1 MKIYLYSQFHCIGN
15 LSDNSWRKLY
25 FFKNLWI
32 RNLCRILA
40 NRNQKSFKF
49 MVNTGENYIRFDWAM
64 KRLLRNKANHAVL
77 EGFLSSLIGSRFKI
91 DRFLES
97 ESNQDDEEDK
107 YNRVDIL
114 AESENGELCIIE
126 VQNSRELT
134 YFHRMLY
141 GVSKAITEYIGL
153 GNPYDK
159 VRKVYSV
166 NIVYFEL
173 GQGKDYVYHGKT
185 EFRGIHEP
193 HDMLKLSV
201 RQNEKFFGAKEKDLI
216 KRKDA
221 GDLFPEYYVLRVN
234 DFDKVAATPLD
245 EWMEF
250 LKTGKISEQAQ
261 AQGLAEARECLRVD
275 ALSESERQAYYRHM
289 ESVRHMKSL
298 FDTSRDEG
306 FEEGH
311 EEGYEKGIEEGR
323 KECSLAIARQM
334 KAMGLSKGQI
344 AQATGLNIDDI

>member
-1 MKIYLYSQFHCIGN
+1 MMIP
-15 LSDNSWRKLY
+15 
-25 FFKNLWI
+25 
-32 RNLCRILA
+32 
-40 NRNQKSFKF
+40 
-49 MVNTGENYIRFDWAM
+49 TGENYIRFDWAM
-64 KRLLRNKANHAVL
+64 KRLLRNKANYAVL
-77 EGFLSSLIGSRFKI
+77 EGFLSSLIGCRFKI
-91 DRFLES
+91 ERFLES
-97 ESNQDDEEDK
+97 EGNQEYEDDK

-114 AESENGELCIIE
+114 AESEKGELCIIE

-141 GVSKAITEYIGL
+141 GVSKTITEYIGL

-159 VRKVYSV
+159 VRKVYSI

-193 HDMLKLSV
+193 HDTLKLSV
-201 RQNEKFFGAKEKDLI
+201 RQNERFFGANEKDLM

-234 DFDKVAATPLD
+234 DFDKVASTPLD

-250 LKTGKISEQAQ
+250 LKTGRINDQAK
-261 AQGLAEARECLRVD
+261 AAGLPEARECLRVD
-275 ALSESERQAYYRHM
+275 ALSDTDRQAYYRHM

-306 FEEGH
+306 FEEGRKKGQK
-311 EEGYEKGIEEGR
+311 EGLEKGRQERALE
-323 KECSLAIARQM
+323 IARQM
-334 KAMGLSKGQI
+334 KAMGLSNEQI
-344 AQATGLNIDDI
+344 AQATGLSINKI